1 MMRICIGR
9 HGVTRS
15 EREGEKEGPGRCK
28 KRVVHEKKSSTHE
41 RGRGKRGRN
50 EETRD
55 ARVNA
60 VSCRNPQADTHRRH
74 ADNETCTQN
83 WRDTAGSALVGAPA
97 GFDM

>member
-1 MMRICIGR
+1 MGDTASHAAR
-9 HGVTRS
+9 
-15 EREGEKEGPGRCK
+15 EKER
-28 KRVVHEKKSSTHE
+28 KRDQGDVRNVSFTETNSSTHE

-83 WRDTAGSALVGAPA
+83 WRDAAGSALVGAPA
-97 GFDM
+97 GFDL

>member
-1 MMRICIGR
+1 MGDTASHTAR
-9 HGVTRS
+9 
-15 EREGEKEGPGRCK
+15 EKER
-28 KRVVHEKKSSTHE
+28 KRDQGDVRNVSFTE
-41 RGRGKRGRN
+41 R
-50 EETRD
+50 TRALTSEAEVKEAGNARS

-97 GFDM
+97 GLTCRDT